1 MGVTHEGPHQPYW
14 QSGVIQRCE
23 RRFGGERGRG
33 RVTQRE
39 REKERIDYADH
50 IMQTCIYRWSG
61 VCMIH
66 RHTKALYP
74 LCTGHQSLQIM
85 YYSYM
90 HYAHI
95 MGN

>member
-39 REKERIDYADH
+39 REKERIDYADMY
-50 IMQTCIYRWSG
+50 I
-61 VCMIH
+61 
-66 RHTKALYP
+66 P
-74 LCTGHQSLQIM
+74 LVRCVYDSLPYKSIIPL
-85 YYSYM
+85 M
-90 HYAHI
+90 HWASKFANYVL
-95 MGN
+95 